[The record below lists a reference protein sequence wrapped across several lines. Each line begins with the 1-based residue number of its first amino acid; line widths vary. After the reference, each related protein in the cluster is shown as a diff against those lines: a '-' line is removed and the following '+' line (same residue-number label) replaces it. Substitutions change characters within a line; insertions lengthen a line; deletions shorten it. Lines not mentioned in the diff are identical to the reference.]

1 VTTISTAQAGQPTRR
16 RSQGLLWKL
25 ALGTLLIGGLVLA
38 ASVYLGKVSIGRL
51 KEAVRAATGGPAEP
65 VAEAPVPSPLRP
77 TTWDDVVNVPR
88 KDQQAIGFGFAP
100 VSAQTESI
108 KLELNGQTAYV
119 PDTITKIRPR
129 FDTLVEQVFA
139 TLGQRIKKGDPLVRL
154 YSTDLAAAK
163 TDFQT
168 KYVQWQHDLKLKAL
182 REKLVASG
190 AISNQLWVDTQND
203 EMKTRLDFTIVH
215 DKLAVFYEI
224 PNEEIEPLLEH
235 LSDQAL
241 DQKRY
246 GSTSDKAK
254 MTMRCKIDGVV
265 IERVAV
271 PGNYYESTDV
281 LMQIAP
287 LERLWVWVN
296 VFEVDQ
302 DKVRMGQTM
311 EIHFPFLDQTI
322 SGKVDYVASE
332 VSKDTRAVKVR
343 ATIPNPDGKFKSD
356 MLVKA
361 LLEIPPVSGQTVVPR
376 LAMVSISGS
385 EYVFVRKT
393 RNTSATDRPDAVDG
407 FERRKIG
414 VAQETT
420 DTVVVARG
428 LKAGEEVVT
437 TGSLIL
443 SQLHEDQRMT
453 SVGVPKQ

>member
-1 VTTISTAQAGQPTRR
+1 VVT
-16 RSQGLLWKL
+16 
-25 ALGTLLIGGLVLA
+25 
-38 ASVYLGKVSIGRL
+38 
-51 KEAVRAATGGPAEP
+51 
-65 VAEAPVPSPLRP
+65 
-77 TTWDDVVNVPR
+77 VPR
-88 KDQQAIGFGFAP
+88 KDQQATGFGFAP
-100 VSAQTESI
+100 VTAQTQPI
-108 KLELNGQTAYV
+108 KLDLNGQTAYV

-129 FDTLVEQVFA
+129 FDTRVEEVFA

-203 EMKTRLDFTIVH
+203 EMKSRLDFTIAH

-224 PNEEIEPLLEH
+224 PDDEIMPLIQH
-235 LSDQAL
+235 LSDQPVE
-241 DQKRY
+241 QKHY
-246 GSTSDKAK
+246 GSTSEKAQLI
-254 MTMRCKIDGVV
+254 MRSKIDGVV
-265 IERVAV
+265 IERLVV

-287 LERLWVWVN
+287 LEHLWVWVN

-311 EIHFPFLDQTI
+311 EIHFPFLNQRI

-343 ATIPNPDGKFKSD
+343 ATIPNPDGKLKSD
-356 MLVKA
+356 MLVHA

-393 RNTSATDRPDAVDG
+393 PNPGGTERPADVDS
-407 FERRKIG
+407 FERRKIN
-414 VAQETT
+414 VAQENT
-420 DTVVVARG
+420 DTVVVAHG

-443 SQLHEDQRMT
+443 SQLYEDQRMT
-453 SVGVPKQ
+453 AVGVPEQ